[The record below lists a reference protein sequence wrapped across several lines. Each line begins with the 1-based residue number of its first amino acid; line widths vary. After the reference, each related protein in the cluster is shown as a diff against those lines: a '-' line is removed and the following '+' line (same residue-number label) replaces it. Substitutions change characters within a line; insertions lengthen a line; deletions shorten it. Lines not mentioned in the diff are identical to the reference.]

1 MIHLKVVQNF
11 LKKAKQCRKKC
22 RNLYKSS
29 LEPLLSTRPGI
40 GKVKFCTNRNKKG
53 REGKKKEGS
62 ERQEEQGRR
71 DRQKGD
77 VR

>member
-53 REGKKKEGS
+53 REGKKRKGSKDRKNKEG
-62 ERQEEQGRR
+62 ETDRR
-71 DRQKGD
+71 EM
-77 VR
+77 

>member
-1 MIHLKVVQNF
+1 MILLKVVQNF

-53 REGKKKEGS
+53 REGKKEGS